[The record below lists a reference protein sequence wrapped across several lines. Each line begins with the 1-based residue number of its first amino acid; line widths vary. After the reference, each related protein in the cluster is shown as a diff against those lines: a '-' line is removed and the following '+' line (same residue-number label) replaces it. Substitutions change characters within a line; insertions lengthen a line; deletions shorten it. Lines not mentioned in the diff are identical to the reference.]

1 MFERTTVNKIIKN
14 HSSYVIKVVQ
24 QWGKLICKQS
34 LMMHALIFLTDE
46 SYRDLYS
53 ANQWK
58 SCNCTFLRYLVTK
71 SQTLFATT

>member
-1 MFERTTVNKIIKN
+1 MLKRTTVNRIIKN

-24 QWGKLICKQS
+24 QWGNLICKQS

-53 ANQWK
+53 AK
-58 SCNCTFLRYLVTK
+58 
-71 SQTLFATT
+71 